1 MIGSDLTVLALYI
14 SLLETAEQKDKF
26 EFIYYQYRGFMYY
39 IAFGLMKDQYLAE
52 DVVHE
57 TFLNLIRIID
67 NVRTSSEKELMNF
80 LKTLTRHQAINMLHK
95 LNRYEKADESLTE
108 NISMNA
114 KNDPETIAI
123 DRIDFEDLLERVQN
137 MSETYRSTLILKI
150 QGYKIDEIA
159 NILNTTPSNVKV
171 RLHRA
176 RRILLHE
183 LTETNGGIEHG

>member
-1 MIGSDLTVLALYI
+1 
-14 SLLETAEQKDKF
+14 
-26 EFIYYQYRGFMYY
+26 MYY

-67 NVRTSSEKELMNF
+67 NVRTSNEKELMNF

-95 LNRYEKADESLTE
+95 LNRYEKADESMLE
-108 NISMNA
+108 NISTDI
-114 KNDPETIAI
+114 KSDPETVAI
-123 DRIDFEDLLERVQN
+123 NRIVFEKLLERVHS

-150 QGYKIDEIA
+150 QGYKVDEIA

-176 RRILLHE
+176 RKILLHE

>member
-1 MIGSDLTVLALYI
+1 MLALYM

-26 EFIYYQYRGFMYY
+26 EFIYHKYRGFMYY
-39 IAFGLMKDQYLAE
+39 IAFGFIKDQYLSE

-67 NVRTSSEKELMNF
+67 SVRTSSEKELMNF

-95 LNRYEKADESLTE
+95 LNRYEKADESLAE
-108 NISMNA
+108 KISMDS
-114 KNDPETIAI
+114 KNDPETITI
-123 DRIDFEDLLERVQN
+123 DRIDFENLLERVQN

-150 QGYKIDEIA
+150 QGYKVDEIA
-159 NILNTTPSNVKV
+159 NILNTTPSSVKV

-176 RRILLHE
+176 RKILLHE
-183 LTETNGGIEHG
+183 LTEINGGIEHG

>member
-39 IAFGLMKDQYLAE
+39 IAFGLMKDQYWAE

-67 NVRTSSEKELMNF
+67 NVRTSNEKELMNF
-80 LKTLTRHQAINMLHK
+80 LKTLTRHQAITMLHK
-95 LNRYEKADESLTE
+95 LNRYEKADESMLE
-108 NISMNA
+108 NISTDI
-114 KNDPETIAI
+114 KSDPETVAI
-123 DRIDFEDLLERVQN
+123 NRIVFEKLLERVYS

-150 QGYKIDEIA
+150 QGYKVDEIA

-176 RRILLHE
+176 RKILLHE